1 MTNTHSN
8 ILVIVICTLI
18 LIFKIYKYYK
28 GNKGAEEKEK
38 LISSSL
44 FPFFLMIF
52 SILKLIKIFFFN
64 D

>member
-8 ILVIVICTLI
+8 IIVVVICTLI
-18 LIFKIYKYYK
+18 LIYKIYKYYK
-28 GNKGAEEKEK
+28 GNKDAEEKEK

-44 FPFFLMIF
+44 IPFFLMIF
-52 SILKLIKIFFFN
+52 SILKLIRIFFYN